1 MSSYLTNPLA
11 HASRRLVIFCE
22 RGRTIRCRQAAARCV
37 SVRLALMIFALLLM
51 ANPSAKAQSI
61 VRIGVIDR
69 MEGSIARAARLAAK
83 HINETGGLAGANGAR
98 FELVVAVTSPDNMD
112 IATANMRQADV
123 IAVLG
128 PSSPEALL
136 AALPQLQDLGV
147 PVFTTVSSD
156 TLLLQD
162 TSGRIFRS
170 VAQELLRS
178 RALATYLVQSLG
190 ASRIATIQLDAAS
203 TSSLIGFA
211 SALSEVGAGLSNLL
225 YDETGNDLGAIANQ
239 IAARQP
245 EPEAVVIYGPPLL
258 AAQSYNQLRAAGFA
272 GFVSY
277 SQAMDPRFTSIV
289 PTDSLPGI
297 LVAAP
302 WSFTSS
308 DAVSQQF
315 VWDFA
320 SAFGAVPDAVS
331 AASYDAVGLLAE
343 AYRRPGN
350 FADNIAALRR
360 FDGVQGSLSPGTLP
374 RGETSANVMI
384 SEINEFGTANA
395 VASYRG
401 TTLTTDIRT
410 SVATATPTAQPSP
423 TASGYHLTIRSTYQ
437 NVRSGPGLNFDV
449 IGQLARGTRARV
461 IGATAD
467 FSWLVIDFRGQWGWL
482 AAYLVDA
489 VGNRNLVPI
498 ILPPPTPTPPATA
511 TVAGPSLADLVIV
524 NVYPERV
531 TLDQPMIVN
540 VTVANQGLAP
550 AGPFALATS
559 FQPGGGYAAV
569 NLSGLAARQQATV
582 QLQQNLNGA
591 TGPQS
596 VIIVADLNDEVFEG
610 DAGEANNRSYAYNY
624 IADRE
629 VINSGTWT
637 GSAGSL
643 DLDRNGNVDLSWSG
657 SDLLALNGSMYLM
670 GDFSAIDD
678 AHHDAIGPDLANAS
692 AFNASLLSNAVIAFV
707 SGEDRRG
714 VIQVLDLGDDGS
726 LTLAYRMYR

>member
-1 MSSYLTNPLA
+1 MSA
-11 HASRRLVIFCE
+11 V
-22 RGRTIRCRQAAARCV
+22 RCV
-37 SVRLALMIFALLLM
+37 SARFALMVFALLFM
-51 ANPSAKAQSI
+51 TNPAAKAQPI

-69 MEGSIARAARLAAK
+69 MEGSIARAAQLAAK
-83 HINETGGLAGANGAR
+83 HINDAGGLAGANGAR
-98 FELVVAVTSPDNMD
+98 FEIVVAVTSPDNMD

-128 PSSPEALL
+128 PSSPEALR
-136 AALPQLQDLGV
+136 AALSQLQDLGV

-156 TLLLQD
+156 ALLLQD

-170 VAQELLRS
+170 VAPELVQS

-190 ASRIATIQLDAAS
+190 ASRITTIQLDAAS

-211 SALSEVGAGLSNLL
+211 SALSEVGSGVSNLL
-225 YDETGNDLGAIANQ
+225 YDEIRNDLGSIANQ
-239 IAARQP
+239 IAARQ
-245 EPEAVVIYGPPLL
+245 PEAVVIYGPPLL
-258 AAQSYNQLRAAGFA
+258 AAQSYNQLRSAGFA
-272 GFVSY
+272 GLVSY

-289 PTDSLPGI
+289 PSDSLPGI
-297 LVAAP
+297 LVATP

-315 VWDFA
+315 VWDFT
-320 SAFGAVPDAVS
+320 SAFGTVPDAAS

-343 AYRRPGN
+343 AYLRSGSL
-350 FADNIAALRR
+350 ADNIATLRR
-360 FDGVQGSLSPGTLP
+360 FDGVQGSLSPSTLP
-374 RGETSANVMI
+374 RGETSVNVMI
-384 SEINEFGTANA
+384 TEINKFGTANA

-401 TTLTTDIRT
+401 TTLSTDIRS

-449 IGQLARGTRARV
+449 IGQLPRGTQARV
-461 IGATAD
+461 IGATMD

-498 ILPPPTPTPPATA
+498 ILPPPSPTPPATA
-511 TVAGPSLADLVIV
+511 TVARPSLADLVIV
-524 NVYPERV
+524 NVYPARV
-531 TLDQPMIVN
+531 TLDQQMIVN

-550 AGPFALATS
+550 AGPFAIATS
-559 FQPGGGYAAV
+559 FQPGGRYAAV
-569 NLSGLAARQQATV
+569 NLPGLAARQQATV
-582 QLQQNLNGA
+582 QLGQNLNGA

-629 VINSGTWT
+629 VVNSGTWT
-637 GSAGSL
+637 GSAGAL

-657 SDLLALNGSMYLM
+657 SDLVALNGSMYLM

-678 AHHDAIGPDLANAS
+678 THHDAIGPNLANAS
-692 AFNASLLSNAVIAFV
+692 AFNASLLSQALIGFI
-707 SGEDRRG
+707 SSEGRRG
-714 VIQVLDLGDDGS
+714 VIQVLDLGDDGA

>member
-1 MSSYLTNPLA
+1 M
-11 HASRRLVIFCE
+11 RE
-22 RGRTIRCRQAAARCV
+22 RGGTIGCRRRAAGGV
-37 SVRLALMIFALLLM
+37 SARLALMVFALLLM
-51 ANPSAKAQSI
+51 ANPSAKAQPI

-69 MEGSIARAARLAAK
+69 MEGSIAWAAQLAAK
-83 HINETGGLAGANGAR
+83 HINETGGLAGVNGAR
-98 FELVVAVTSPDNMD
+98 FEIVVAVTSPDNLE

-128 PSSPEALL
+128 PSSPDAFH

-147 PVFTTVSSD
+147 PVFSTVSSD

-170 VAQELLRS
+170 VARDAVQS

-190 ASRIATIQLDAAS
+190 ASQITTIQLDAAS

-211 SALSEVGAGLSNLL
+211 SALSELGAGLSNLL
-225 YDETGNDLGAIANQ
+225 YDEIGNDLVSIANQ
-239 IAARQP
+239 VAARQ
-245 EPEAVVIYGPPLL
+245 PEAVVIYGPPLL
-258 AAQSYNQLRAAGFA
+258 AAQSYNQLRSAGFA
-272 GFVSY
+272 GLVSY

-297 LVAAP
+297 LVATP

-320 SAFGAVPDAVS
+320 SAFGTMPDAVS
-331 AASYDAVGLLAE
+331 AASYDAVGLFAE
-343 AYRRPGN
+343 AYRRPGSL
-350 FADNIAALRR
+350 ADNIAALRR

-374 RGETSANVMI
+374 RGETSANVVI
-384 SEINEFGTANA
+384 TEINEFGTANA

-401 TTLTTDIRT
+401 TTLSTEIRAG
-410 SVATATPTAQPSP
+410 VATATPTAQPSP

-461 IGATAD
+461 IGATDD

-498 ILPPPTPTPPATA
+498 ILPPPTPTPPATP

-524 NVYPERV
+524 NVYPQRV
-531 TLDQPMIVN
+531 TLDQQMTVN

-550 AGPFALATS
+550 AGPFAVATS
-559 FQPGGGYAAV
+559 FQPGGRYTAV
-569 NLSGLAARQQATV
+569 NLPGLSARQQATV
-582 QLQQNLNGA
+582 QLQQNLSGA

-610 DAGEANNRSYAYNY
+610 NAGEENNRSYAYNY

-637 GSAGSL
+637 GSSGSL

-657 SDLLALNGSMYLM
+657 SDLLALNGAMYLIT
-670 GDFSAIDD
+670 DFSAIDD
-678 AHHDAIGPDLANAS
+678 AHHDAIGPNLANAN
-692 AFNASLLSNAVIAFV
+692 AFNASLLSRALIGFV
-707 SGEDRRG
+707 SSEGRRG
-714 VIQVLDLGDDGS
+714 VIQVLGLGDDGS

>member
-1 MSSYLTNPLA
+1 M
-11 HASRRLVIFCE
+11 V
-22 RGRTIRCRQAAARCV
+22 
-37 SVRLALMIFALLLM
+37 FALLLM
-51 ANPSAKAQSI
+51 ANPSAKAQQI
-61 VRIGVIDR
+61 IRIGVIDH
-69 MEGSIARAARLAAK
+69 MEGSIARAAQLAAK
-83 HINETGGLAGANGAR
+83 HINDAGGLAGANGTR
-98 FELVVAVTSPDNMD
+98 SEIVVAVTSPDYMD
-112 IATANMRQADV
+112 IAAANMRQADV

-128 PSSPEALL
+128 PNSPDSALATL
-136 AALPQLQDLGV
+136 SQLGDLSV

-156 TLLLQD
+156 SLLLQD
-162 TSGRIFRS
+162 TSGRVFRS
-170 VAQELLRS
+170 VASDLVQS
-178 RALATYLVQSLG
+178 RALATYLVQSQG
-190 ASRIATIQLDAAS
+190 ASRITTIQLDAAS

-211 SALSEVGAGLSNLL
+211 SALSEVGAGVSNLL
-225 YDETGNDLGAIANQ
+225 YDEIRNDLGAIANQ
-239 IAARQP
+239 VAARQP
-245 EPEAVVIYGPPLL
+245 EPEALVIYGPPLL
-258 AAQSYNQLRAAGFA
+258 AAQSYNQLRSAGFA
-272 GFVSY
+272 GLVSY

-297 LVAAP
+297 LVTAP

-308 DAVSQQF
+308 DALSRQF

-320 SAFGAVPDAVS
+320 SAFGTVPDAIS
-331 AASYDAVGLLAE
+331 AASYDAVGLLAA

-350 FADNIAALRR
+350 LADNIAALQR
-360 FDGVQGSLSPGTLP
+360 FAGVQGSLSPGTLP

-384 SEINEFGTANA
+384 SEINEFGTPNA

-401 TTLTTDIRT
+401 TTLRAEIR
-410 SVATATPTAQPSP
+410 SGVATATPTAQPSP

-449 IGQLARGTRARV
+449 IGQLPRGTKARV
-461 IGATAD
+461 IGATDD

-511 TVAGPSLADLVIV
+511 TIAPPSLADLVIV
-524 NVYPERV
+524 DAYPARV
-531 TLDQPMIVN
+531 TLDQQMIVN
-540 VTVANQGLAP
+540 VIVANQGLAP
-550 AGPFALATS
+550 AGPFAIATS
-559 FQPGGGYAAV
+559 FQPGGRYAAV
-569 NLSGLAARQQATV
+569 NLPGLAARQQATV
-582 QLQQNLNGA
+582 QLGQNLNGA

-637 GSAGSL
+637 GNSGLL

-657 SDLLALNGSMYLM
+657 TDLIALNGSMYLM
-670 GDFSAIDD
+670 GDFRTIDD
-678 AHHDAIGPDLANAS
+678 AHHDAIGPNLAHAS
-692 AFNASLLSNAVIAFV
+692 AFNASLLPEALIGFFS
-707 SGEDRRG
+707 SEGGRG
-714 VIQVLDLGDDGS
+714 VIQVLGLSDDGA

>member
-1 MSSYLTNPLA
+1 M
-11 HASRRLVIFCE
+11 CE
-22 RGRTIRCRQAAARCV
+22 SGRTIRCRRAAVRCV
-37 SVRLALMIFALLLM
+37 SARLALMVFALLLM
-51 ANPSAKAQSI
+51 ANPSAKAQPI

-69 MEGSIARAARLAAK
+69 MEGSIARGAQLAAK

-98 FELVVAVTSPDNMD
+98 YEIVVAVASPDNLE

-128 PSSPEALL
+128 PSSPDAFH

-147 PVFTTVSSD
+147 LVFSTVSSD

-162 TSGRIFRS
+162 TSGRVFRS
-170 VAQELLRS
+170 VARDAVQS
-178 RALATYLVQSLG
+178 RALATYLIQSLG
-190 ASRIATIQLDAAS
+190 LSQITTIQLDAAS

-211 SALSEVGAGLSNLL
+211 SALSELGAGLSNLL
-225 YDETGNDLGAIANQ
+225 YDEIGNDLVSIANQ
-239 IAARQP
+239 VAARQP
-245 EPEAVVIYGPPLL
+245 ESVVIYGPPLL
-258 AAQSYNQLRAAGFA
+258 AAQSYNQLRSAGFA
-272 GFVSY
+272 GLVSY

-289 PTDSLPGI
+289 PSDSLPGI
-297 LVAAP
+297 LVATP

-308 DAVSQQF
+308 DADSQQF

-320 SAFGAVPDAVS
+320 SAFGTVPDAVS
-331 AASYDAVGLLAE
+331 AAIYDAVGLFAE
-343 AYRRPGN
+343 AYRRPGSL
-350 FADNIAALRR
+350 ADNIAALRR
-360 FDGVQGSLSPGTLP
+360 FDGIQGSLSPGTLP

-384 SEINEFGTANA
+384 TEINEFGTANA

-401 TTLTTDIRT
+401 TTLSTEIRAG
-410 SVATATPTAQPSP
+410 VATATPTAQPSP

-437 NVRSGPGLNFDV
+437 NIRSGPGLNFDV

-461 IGATAD
+461 IGATDD

-498 ILPPPTPTPPATA
+498 ILPPPTPTPPATP
-511 TVAGPSLADLVIV
+511 TVAGPSSADLVIV
-524 NVYPERV
+524 NVYPQRV
-531 TLDQPMIVN
+531 TLDQQMTVN

-550 AGPFALATS
+550 AGPFAVATS
-559 FQPGGGYAAV
+559 FQPGGRYTAV
-569 NLSGLAARQQATV
+569 NLPGLSARQQATV
-582 QLQQNLNGA
+582 QLQQNLSGA

-610 DAGEANNRSYAYNY
+610 NAGEENNRSYAYNY

-637 GSAGSL
+637 GSSGSL

-657 SDLLALNGSMYLM
+657 SDLVALNGAMYLIT
-670 GDFSAIDD
+670 DFGAIDD
-678 AHHDAIGPDLANAS
+678 AHHDAIGPSLANAS
-692 AFNASLLSNAVIAFV
+692 AFNASRLSKALIGFV

-714 VIQVLDLGDDGS
+714 VIQVLDLRDDGS